1 MAGGGSVS
9 FAQKIAARNV
19 LQRAAGNFYSL
30 SNFHFHLTREVESVV
45 DLLPEYFKI
54 KYLYFYF
61 SAVCLFFCHLCTRA
75 IWLSNLLCFILLSMK
90 AALDGTAKVFPHA
103 VVQNGCVWHR
113 QKIKNIKY
121 FQDMLP

>member
-45 DLLPEYFKI
+45 DLLSEYFKI
-54 KYLYFYF
+54 SICTSISVQYVCSFAT
-61 SAVCLFFCHLCTRA
+61 SAH
-75 IWLSNLLCFILLSMK
+75 
-90 AALDGTAKVFPHA
+90 
-103 VVQNGCVWHR
+103 VQFGFLISSVLV
-113 QKIKNIKY
+113 Y
-121 FQDMLP
+121 

>member
-30 SNFHFHLTREVESVV
+30 SNFHLTREVESVV

-75 IWLSNLLCFILLSMK
+75 IWLSNLCFSLLSMK

-103 VVQNGCVWHR
+103 VVQNGCV
-113 QKIKNIKY
+113 
-121 FQDMLP
+121 

>member
-19 LQRAAGNFYSL
+19 LQRAAGNFFSL

-45 DLLPEYFKI
+45 HLLPEYFKI
-54 KYLYFYF
+54 KYFYL
-61 SAVCLFFCHLCTRA
+61 SAVCLFFCHHCTCA

-90 AALDGTAKVFPHA
+90 AVLDGTAKVFPHA
-103 VVQNGCVWHR
+103 VVQNGCV
-113 QKIKNIKY
+113 
-121 FQDMLP
+121 